1 MFLLD
6 ISDINL
12 LPEAAK
18 KLLEYCG
25 DEKILLF
32 SADMGCG
39 KTTFIK
45 SLCRVLGS
53 DDVINSPTYSIV
65 NEYKTK
71 DGDSIYHFDLYR
83 LKSSQEL
90 FEIGFED
97 YLQSNNYVLIEWPEL
112 AMPFI
117 DKYIKVK
124 ISKSNNKR
132 LMDAE
137 KY

>member
-1 MFLLD
+1 
-6 ISDINL
+6 
-12 LPEAAK
+12 
-18 KLLEYCG
+18 
-25 DEKILLF
+25 
-32 SADMGCG
+32 
-39 KTTFIK
+39 
-45 SLCRVLGS
+45 
-53 DDVINSPTYSIV
+53 
-65 NEYKTK
+65 
-71 DGDSIYHFDLYR
+71 LYR
-83 LKSSQEL
+83 LKSTKEL

>member
-32 SADMGCG
+32 HADMGCG

-53 DDVINSPTYSIV
+53 
-65 NEYKTK
+65 
-71 DGDSIYHFDLYR
+71 
-83 LKSSQEL
+83 
-90 FEIGFED
+90 
-97 YLQSNNYVLIEWPEL
+97 
-112 AMPFI
+112 
-117 DKYIKVK
+117 
-124 ISKSNNKR
+124 
-132 LMDAE
+132 
-137 KY
+137 